1 MPVNYNRINF
11 RCRVV
16 KYPRSY
22 TEAQDAGGGITHTP
36 SPGEVVQEGVLP
48 DEENLNKMDNG
59 IKDCADAI
67 NAIEETLRNIANT
80 LTDIDTRTSNNERA
94 IDALRNNYS
103 QLSATV
109 WSMNARLESL
119 SSWSYT
125 ARAQIDY
132 LMNRIH

>member
-11 RCRVV
+11 RRRVV

-48 DEENLNKMDNG
+48 DEENLNKIDKG

-94 IDALRNNYS
+94 ISSLQSMYH
-103 QLSATV
+103 QLNASV
-109 WSMNARLESL
+109 GSMYAQLASL

-125 ARAQIDY
+125 ARSQIDY
-132 LMNRIH
+132 LMRMIH